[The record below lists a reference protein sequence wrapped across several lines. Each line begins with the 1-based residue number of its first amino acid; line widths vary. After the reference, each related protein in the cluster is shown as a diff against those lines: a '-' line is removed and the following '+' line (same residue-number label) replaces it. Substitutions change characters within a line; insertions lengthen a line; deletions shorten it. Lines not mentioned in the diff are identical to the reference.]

1 MLLTVVAVAISIFLL
16 PAKFV
21 SAQLTCPERITSLN
35 GENPTNPS
43 VPEPFM

>member
-1 MLLTVVAVAISIFLL
+1 MLLTAVAVAISIFLW

-35 GENPTNPS
+35 GTSPTNLS